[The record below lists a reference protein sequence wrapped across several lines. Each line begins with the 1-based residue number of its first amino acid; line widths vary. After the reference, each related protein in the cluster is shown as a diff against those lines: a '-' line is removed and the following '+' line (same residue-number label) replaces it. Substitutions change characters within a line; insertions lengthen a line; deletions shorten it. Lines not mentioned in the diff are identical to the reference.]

1 MVKDPTLKVSGLR
14 SKLLLWAV
22 KDKPKPVP
30 FLSSPE
36 YATKWSE
43 GNSSISCTM
52 RVNKTFLVQS
62 ITHYVN
68 QSIRYSYVKWISNC
82 HNITKPHPPTN
93 RSISLY
99 LGAWHDLKVNWGVQ
113 LASTWMGCDGTEN
126 TKFHAGQPSH
136 SLQSAVRRES
146 SGVSVINGWQLSLNT
161 ASISLF

>member
-68 QSIRYSYVKWISNC
+68 QSIRYSHVKWISNC

-93 RSISLY
+93 RSISIRELDMTWRST
-99 LGAWHDLKVNWGVQ
+99 G
-113 LASTWMGCDGTEN
+113 LASWLQREWDVMEQRAQM
-126 TKFHAGQPSH
+126 KFHAGQPSH
-136 SLQSAVRRES
+136 SLLSAVRRES
-146 SGVSVINGWQLSLNT
+146 SGLSVINGWQLSLNT